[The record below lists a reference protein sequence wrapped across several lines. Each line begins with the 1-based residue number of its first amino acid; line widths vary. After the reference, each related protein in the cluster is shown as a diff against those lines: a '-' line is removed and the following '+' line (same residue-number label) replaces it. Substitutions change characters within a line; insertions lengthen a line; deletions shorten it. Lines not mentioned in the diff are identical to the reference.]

1 MELPKSHGKPP
12 GRKIIKRMPARTKW
26 ILLTI
31 SGLLCSGAGV
41 VVLSTAAIYTY
52 HAHTTSQIVILGL
65 YGMALLSSGV
75 LILGQAFR
83 FRILIDVRRE
93 ARRNTRGVEKK
104 LQDRMKETAREIKAI
119 KELKLK
125 SKVDKKQKGTDN

>member
-12 GRKIIKRMPARTKW
+12 GRKIIRRMPARTKW

-31 SGLLCSGAGV
+31 AGLLCSGSGV
-41 VVLSTAAIYTY
+41 VILASAAVYKY
-52 HAHTTSQIVILGL
+52 HAHSSSQLLILGL

-93 ARRNTRGVEKK
+93 ARRNIRGVEKK
-104 LQDRMKETAREIKAI
+104 MQDKVKETAKEIKAI
-119 KELKLK
+119 KEFKQK
-125 SKVDKKQKGTDN
+125 TAKKQKGTDD